1 MNFAHEVAALQ
12 PEAASSKCRVSCPA
26 DVRNS
31 AQRVRAREPA
41 AVAAQ
46 PLRVLLADDDR
57 DGAMTLATLLELEG
71 YEVRTVHGGQ
81 EALDAAREFRPDV
94 CLLDI
99 GMPKITGYEAARR
112 LRQRYGDDCPVLIA
126 VTGWKQASDRI
137 LATLAGFDHHV
148 AKPYE
153 PSSSS
158 SCWRSYGP
166 ELAEDFSAVP
176 ACSASARTASPGPRA
191 CASRLVIR
199 GER

>member
-1 MNFAHEVAALQ
+1 MSEPLRGA
-12 PEAASSKCRVSCPA
+12 
-26 DVRNS
+26 S
-31 AQRVRAREPA
+31 AQKEIDTGIG
-41 AVAAQ
+41 AQ

-57 DGAMTLATLLELEG
+57 DSAASLSTLLEIEG
-71 YEVRTVHGGQ
+71 FEVRVVHGGQ
-81 EALDAAREFRPDV
+81 EALDAAREFKPHV

-153 PSSSS
+153 PT
-158 SCWRSYGP
+158 
-166 ELAEDFSAVP
+166 ELVKLLAKLPP
-176 ACSASARTASPGPRA
+176 AAR
-191 CASRLVIR
+191 
-199 GER
+199 